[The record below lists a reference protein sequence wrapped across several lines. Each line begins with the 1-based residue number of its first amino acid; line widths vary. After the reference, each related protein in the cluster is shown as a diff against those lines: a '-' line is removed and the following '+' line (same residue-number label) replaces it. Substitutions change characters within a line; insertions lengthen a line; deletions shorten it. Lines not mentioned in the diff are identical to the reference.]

1 LNNKSNN
8 IDTKKFIDT
17 FENLSR
23 IERHN
28 QTIMGI
34 KKSEARVLLC
44 VEFLHEEKKCKVNIS
59 EISKN
64 LSITPPSTTE
74 FVKNLINK
82 GYLEKQIDQKDKRF
96 IEITLTDEGKEIVKG
111 LKEYFDSLFSGI
123 IERLG
128 TEQSKL
134 LIELLD
140 IINIYFNEWYSNQ
153 NRN

>member
-1 LNNKSNN
+1 MNKQSD
-8 IDTKKFIDT
+8 IDIKKFIDT

-28 QTIMGI
+28 QTIMGV

-44 VEFLHEEKKCKVNIS
+44 IEYLHDEKKCKVNIS
-59 EISKN
+59 EISKS
-64 LSITPPSTTE
+64 LSITPPSATE

-82 GYLEKQIDQKDKRF
+82 GYLEKHVSPKDKRF
-96 IEITLTDEGKEIVKG
+96 IEITLTDDGKKIVQD
-111 LKEYFDSLFSGI
+111 LKKYFNSLFSGI
-123 IERLG
+123 IEKLG

-140 IINIYFNEWYSNQ
+140 IVNIYFEPWYSSK

>member
-1 LNNKSNN
+1 MNKQSDLD
-8 IDTKKFIDT
+8 IKRFIDI

-23 IERHN
+23 LERHN
-28 QTIMGI
+28 QTILGV

-44 VEFLHEEKKCKVNIS
+44 VEFLHKEKNCKVNIS

-82 GYLEKQIDQKDKRF
+82 GYLEKHTNQKDKRF
-96 IEITLTDEGKEIVKG
+96 IEITLTDKG
-111 LKEYFDSLFSGI
+111 QNTVEDLKSYFNSLFSGI
-123 IERLG
+123 IEKLG
-128 TEQSKL
+128 AEHSKL

-140 IINIYFNEWYSNQ
+140 KVNIYFNKWYSSQ
-153 NRN
+153 K

>member
-1 LNNKSNN
+1 MNNKSSN
-8 IDTKKFIDT
+8 IDIKKFIDT

-28 QTIMGI
+28 QTVMGI
-34 KKSEARVLLC
+34 KKSEARILLC

-59 EISKN
+59 EISKS

-82 GYLEKQIDQKDKRF
+82 GYLEKHIDQKDKRF

-123 IERLG
+123 IKRLG

-140 IINIYFNEWYSNQ
+140 IVNMYFNEWYSNLK
-153 NRN
+153 

>member
-1 LNNKSNN
+1 LNKQSD
-8 IDTKKFIDT
+8 IDIKKFIDT

-28 QTIMGI
+28 QTIMGV

-44 VEFLHEEKKCKVNIS
+44 VEFLHNEKKCKVNIS

-64 LSITPPSTTE
+64 LSITPPSATE

-82 GYLEKQIDQKDKRF
+82 GYLEKHVSPKDKRF
-96 IEITLTDEGKEIVKG
+96 IEITLTDDGKKIVQD
-111 LKEYFDSLFSGI
+111 LKKYFNSLFSGI
-123 IERLG
+123 IEKLG

-140 IINIYFNEWYSNQ
+140 IVNIYFEEWYSSK

>member
-1 LNNKSNN
+1 MNNKSSN
-8 IDTKKFIDT
+8 IDIKKFIDT

-28 QTIMGI
+28 QTVMGI
-34 KKSEARVLLC
+34 KKSEARILLC

-59 EISKN
+59 EISKS

-82 GYLEKQIDQKDKRF
+82 GYLEKHIDQKDKRF

-140 IINIYFNEWYSNQ
+140 IVNMYFNEWYSNLK
-153 NRN
+153 

>member
-1 LNNKSNN
+1 MNKQSDLD
-8 IDTKKFIDT
+8 IKRFIDI

-23 IERHN
+23 LERHN
-28 QTIMGI
+28 QTILGV

-44 VEFLHEEKKCKVNIS
+44 VEFLHKAKNCKVNIS

-82 GYLEKQIDQKDKRF
+82 GYLEKHIDQNDKRF
-96 IEITLTDEGKEIVKG
+96 IEITLTDKGEKIVQE
-111 LKEYFDSLFSGI
+111 LKEYFNALFSGV

-128 TEQSKL
+128 YEKSEL
-134 LIELLD
+134 LLELLD
-140 IINIYFNEWYSNQ
+140 TINIYFNEWYSSQ
-153 NRN
+153 K

>member
-1 LNNKSNN
+1 MNTKSNN
-8 IDTKKFIDT
+8 IDIKKFIDT

-28 QTIMGI
+28 QTVMGI

-82 GYLEKQIDQKDKRF
+82 GYLEKNIDQKDKRF

-140 IINIYFNEWYSNQ
+140 IVNIYFNEWYSNLK
-153 NRN
+153 

>member
-28 QTIMGI
+28 QTVMGI

>member
-1 LNNKSNN
+1 MNNKSSN
-8 IDTKKFIDT
+8 IDIKKFIDT

-28 QTIMGI
+28 QTVMGI
-34 KKSEARVLLC
+34 KKSEARILLC
-44 VEFLHEEKKCKVNIS
+44 VEFLNEEKKCKVNIS
-59 EISKN
+59 EISKS

-82 GYLEKQIDQKDKRF
+82 GYLEKHIDQKDKRF
-96 IEITLTDEGKEIVKG
+96 IEITLTDDGKEIVKG

-140 IINIYFNEWYSNQ
+140 IVNIYFNEWYSNLK
-153 NRN
+153 

>member
-1 LNNKSNN
+1 LNKQSD
-8 IDTKKFIDT
+8 IDIKKFIDT

-28 QTIMGI
+28 QTIMGV

-44 VEFLHEEKKCKVNIS
+44 VEFLHSEKKCKVNIS

-82 GYLEKQIDQKDKRF
+82 GYLEKHISPKDKRF
-96 IEITLTDEGKEIVKG
+96 IEITLTDDGKKIVQD
-111 LKEYFDSLFSGI
+111 LKKYFNSLFSGI
-123 IERLG
+123 IEKLG

-140 IINIYFNEWYSNQ
+140 IVNIYFEEWYSSK

>member
-1 LNNKSNN
+1 MNNKSNN

-28 QTIMGI
+28 QTVMGI

-59 EISKN
+59 EISKS

-82 GYLEKQIDQKDKRF
+82 GYLEKNIDQKDKRF

-140 IINIYFNEWYSNQ
+140 IVNIYFDEWYSNLK
-153 NRN
+153 

>member
-1 LNNKSNN
+1 MHNQSNIN
-8 IDTKKFIDT
+8 IKKFIDT

-28 QTIMGI
+28 QTVMGI
-34 KKSEARVLLC
+34 KKSEARILLC

-59 EISKN
+59 EISKS

-82 GYLEKQIDQKDKRF
+82 GYLEKHIDQKDKRF

-123 IERLG
+123 IKRLG

-140 IINIYFNEWYSNQ
+140 IVNIYFNEWYSNLK
-153 NRN
+153 

>member
-1 LNNKSNN
+1 MNKQSD
-8 IDTKKFIDT
+8 IDIKKFIDT

-28 QTIMGI
+28 QTVMGI
-34 KKSEARVLLC
+34 KKSEARILLC
-44 VEFLHEEKKCKVNIS
+44 VEFLNEEKKCKVNIS
-59 EISKN
+59 EISKR

-82 GYLEKQIDQKDKRF
+82 GYLEKHLDQKDKRF

-140 IINIYFNEWYSNQ
+140 IVNIYFNEWYSNLK
-153 NRN
+153 

>member
-1 LNNKSNN
+1 MNNKSSN
-8 IDTKKFIDT
+8 IDIKKFIDT

-28 QTIMGI
+28 QTVMGI
-34 KKSEARVLLC
+34 KKSEARILLC

-59 EISKN
+59 EISKS

-82 GYLEKQIDQKDKRF
+82 GYLEKHIDQKDKRF
-96 IEITLTDEGKEIVKG
+96 IEITLTDDGKEIVKG

-140 IINIYFNEWYSNQ
+140 IVNMYFNEWYSNLK
-153 NRN
+153 

>member
-1 LNNKSNN
+1 MNNKSSN
-8 IDTKKFIDT
+8 IDIKKFIDT

-28 QTIMGI
+28 QTVMGI
-34 KKSEARVLLC
+34 KKSEARILLC
-44 VEFLHEEKKCKVNIS
+44 VEFLNEEKKCKVNIS
-59 EISKN
+59 EISKS

-82 GYLEKQIDQKDKRF
+82 GYLEKHIDQKDKRF
-96 IEITLTDEGKEIVKG
+96 IEITLTDDGKEIVKG

-123 IERLG
+123 IKRLG

-140 IINIYFNEWYSNQ
+140 IVNIYFNEWYSNLK
-153 NRN
+153 

>member
-1 LNNKSNN
+1 MNKQLDLD
-8 IDTKKFIDT
+8 IKKFIDT

-28 QTIMGI
+28 QTVMGI
-34 KKSEARVLLC
+34 KKSEARILLC

-59 EISKN
+59 EISKS

-82 GYLEKQIDQKDKRF
+82 GYLEKHIDQKDKRF
-96 IEITLTDEGKEIVKG
+96 IEITLTDDGKEIVKG

-123 IERLG
+123 IPLVLAQASPIFHSSCEGTLG
-128 TEQSKL
+128 IALE
-134 LIELLD
+134 
-140 IINIYFNEWYSNQ
+140 
-153 NRN
+153 